1 MQKNSV
7 NKAIIAGRIGQKP
20 ELKYLPS
27 GSAAVNISVATSET
41 WKDNTGQQKDHTEWH
56 RCSIF
61 GKTAE
66 FVANYLNQGDMVYV
80 EGRIR
85 TRSWEDK
92 DGIKRYTTEINVD
105 VITPLGSKSQSSQQQ
120 GSSAPQGGGQNQNQ
134 KFPPQQ
140 GGGQFGGSDD
150 EHGDLPF

>member
-27 GSAAVNISVATSET
+27 GSAAVNISVATTET
-41 WKDNTGQQKDHTEWH
+41 WKDTTGQQKELTEWH

-85 TRSWEDK
+85 TRSWDDK
-92 DGIKRYTTEINVD
+92 DGIKRYSTEINVD
-105 VITPLGSKSQSSQQQ
+105 VITPLGSRSQVGPNKGGKEMYPNQQ
-120 GSSAPQGGGQNQNQ
+120 GVEIGQEGNLKTPFQNDS
-134 KFPPQQ
+134 K
-140 GGGQFGGSDD
+140 
-150 EHGDLPF
+150 EDLPF